1 MALAPSPPVSPAAFE
16 RQRREDLTATV
27 AVTRERAERAR
38 SRSREVRSECNST
51 RGHSRAEVEGLGEA
65 VDVSRALRTLPR
77 QLQSGGVTSTVDLDV
92 WVLHVR
98 YARTGHATVRAQLV
112 EEYRGYASALARRLH
127 REGEPLEDLVQ
138 VALEAL
144 LLALHR
150 FEPERSLPFPAFATP
165 TIVGSLKRH
174 YRDLGWAVR
183 VPRRI
188 HEIAAPARE
197 VADRLTLELG
207 RSPTVAEVATEL
219 GVEEDTLLEA
229 QEATHAR
236 SVSSLDAPAGEDGT
250 RMDLLGA
257 VDPGMGRAENRVALA
272 QALGELTERDRELL
286 DLYFFEELT
295 QTEIAGRY
303 GVSQMQVSRWLTA
316 AIRRLRSRM
325 PAD

>member
-1 MALAPSPPVSPAAFE
+1 MALAPSSPAPSVAPARHQEPFE
-16 RQRREDLTATV
+16 D
-27 AVTRERAERAR
+27 
-38 SRSREVRSECNST
+38 
-51 RGHSRAEVEGLGEA
+51 LGEA
-65 VDVSRALRTLPR
+65 VDVVAARGTLPR
-77 QLQSGGVTSTVDLDV
+77 QLHDAGISSEVDFDT

-98 YARTGHATVRAQLV
+98 YARTGDASVRARLV
-112 EEYRGYASALARRLH
+112 EEYRGYATALARRLH
-127 REGEPLEDLVQ
+127 RDGEPLEDLVQ

-144 LLALHR
+144 LTALQR
-150 FEPERSLPFPAFATP
+150 FEPERSIPFPAFATP

-188 HEIAAPARE
+188 HEIAAPARN
-197 VADRLTLELG
+197 VADRLTLEFG
-207 RSPTVAEVATEL
+207 RSPTVAEVASVL
-219 GVEEDTLLEA
+219 GVAEDTLLEA
-229 QEATHAR
+229 QEATYAR

-250 RMDLLGA
+250 RMDLLGS
-257 VDPGMGRAENRVALA
+257 VDPGIGRAENRLALA

-286 DLYFFEELT
+286 DLYFFDELT
-295 QTEIAGRY
+295 QSEIAGRY